1 MDKTKEFKKLVDKLF
16 KTKIEASIELD
27 VSRQTINSWY
37 NGTHEVPTI
46 IIKYLKKL

>member
-1 MDKTKEFKKLVDKLF
+1 VKNTEEFKKLIDKLF
-16 KTKIEASIELD
+16 KSKIEASLELC
-27 VSRQTINSWY
+27 VSRQTINNWY